1 MRSSDWSSDVC
12 SSDLLYLNTER
23 GVIFGV
29 CAGLADYFGISR
41 FFVRI
46 VAVIAIFM
54 FPPPTLFCYF
64 MAAFLIPRAPTY
76 HYESDAEKDFWRQI
90 RLKPSASLSRLLHRY
105 REREPQSEERRLG
118 KECVDTGRTRWAPD

>member
-46 VAVIAIFM
+46 VAVIALFM

-76 HYESDAEKDFWRQI
+76 HSESDAQKEFWRKI
-90 RLKPSASLSRLLHRY
+90 RLQTSESLSRLRHPYPAQDQRILQHATFITPSEPKLHH
-105 REREPQSEERRLG
+105 
-118 KECVDTGRTRWAPD
+118 

>member
-12 SSDLLYLNTER
+12 SSDLLYRNTER

-46 VAVIAIFM
+46 VAVIALFM

-76 HYESDAEKDFWRQI
+76 HYESDAEK
-90 RLKPSASLSRLLHRY
+90 
-105 REREPQSEERRLG
+105 ERSEEHTSELQSLMRISYAVFCLKKKKRTIETNFELND
-118 KECVDTGRTRWAPD
+118 DTKKQVTLVK